1 MVARV
6 NQPHDRERA
15 RRLEIGQDGF
25 DEKSRQSVA
34 LSIRSNSRHH
44 QVAMVLEDGPGFVP
58 LPLVRRDRDDVAG
71 IRQDNYLAIK
81 FSARCVGL
89 PSDKA
94 AHDLGYLRHPSRR
107 RVADVK
113 GMERR
118 RVRCRRT
125 AKDHRPRCCTG
136 RV

>member
-6 NQPHDRERA
+6 NEPGDPRA
-15 RRLEIGQDGF
+15 RRLEIGNDRI
-25 DEKSRQSVA
+25 DEKSRQAMA
-34 LSIRSNSRHH
+34 LSIRSNRCHH

-81 FSARCVGL
+81 FSMRCLGL
-89 PSDKA
+89 PCDKA
-94 AHDLGYLRHPSRR
+94 AHDLGYLHHPSRW
-107 RVADVK
+107 RVADIK

-118 RVRCRRT
+118 RVRCRCA